1 MDNNMEFTQEQIED
15 LKEQLLDNWYDGM
28 DEKALEIFYK
38 DIQREY
44 LDSIEDLNELI
55 ELFDDNGLL
64 DKDKEDE
71 END

>member
-1 MDNNMEFTQEQIED
+1 MEFTKEQIED

-28 DEKALEIFYK
+28 DEKDLEIFFK
-38 DIQREY
+38 DQQREY

-55 ELFDDNGLL
+55 EMFDYDGLL
-64 DKDKEDE
+64 DHEEGE

>member
-1 MDNNMEFTQEQIED
+1 MKLTQEQIED
-15 LKEQLLDNWYDGM
+15 LKEKLLDNWYDEM

-55 ELFDDNGLL
+55 ELFDYNGLL
-64 DKDKEDE
+64 DKEDE
-71 END
+71 EDA